1 MPVSAVFVATEKEYL
16 RLWLP
21 HPPDN

>member
-21 HPPDN
+21 HTLDN